1 MVLIGLI
8 QTIFFK
14 NFQSSNLIRVTK
26 QVILKFHTINSIW
39 QFNRVD
45 LSSSNIDLSNIE
57 KISKLN

>member
-26 QVILKFHTINSIW
+26 QDILKFHTINSIW